1 MQSNTILSSTSS
13 IFTFLLSL
21 AFLGERFTIVKLVS
35 IFLCLAGTAVVAL
48 ADKNTHPD
56 GGYDTIYGDILC
68 LLSAAFY
75 GIYTS
80 LIRGLSPIEGG
91 KAELVD
97 GAKVTGVE
105 ESGVA
110 EIAASSAT
118 STSNS
123 EGFSTAL
130 LFGYIGVFNL
140 LLLFPVGVLIQMCK
154 LENLTLPTLHQ
165 WGLVIGKGNPKQLLD
180 MGKVEAPLCLMTE

>member
-35 IFLCLAGTAVVAL
+35 IGLCLAGTAVVAL
-48 ADKNTHPD
+48 ADKKNHPD
-56 GGYDTIYGDILC
+56 DGYDTIYGDLLC

-91 KAELVD
+91 KAEMVD
-97 GAKVTGVE
+97 GAKAADSGE
-105 ESGVA
+105 EEHAAPGS
-110 EIAASSAT
+110 AASYS
-118 STSNS
+118 SS

-140 LLLFPVGVLIQMCK
+140 LLLFPVGVLIQMSK
-154 LENLTLPTLHQ
+154 LENLKWPTLHQ
-165 WGLVIGKGNPKQLLD
+165 WGLVIGKGDFRHLL
-180 MGKVEAPLCLMTE
+180 GSSARRRGLFV

>member
-56 GGYDTIYGDILC
+56 GGYDTIYVDILC

-91 KAELVD
+91 KAEMVD
-97 GAKVTGVE
+97 GAKAADPGEE
-105 ESGVA
+105 ESVVGHVA
-110 EIAASSAT
+110 AGSAAT
-118 STSNS
+118 SSSS

-140 LLLFPVGVLIQMCK
+140 LLLFPVGVLIQMSK
-154 LENLTLPTLHQ
+154 LENLKWPTLHQ
-165 WGLVIGKGNPKQLLD
+165 WGLVIGKGDFQQLL
-180 MGKVEAPLCLMTE
+180 GSRARWKYLFV